1 LSFDSPLFIR
11 ILELAR
17 EDVKEDM
24 ELHRITERL
33 LSIRKKGVMTMD
45 GYEFIAGLK
54 KLKEGWEEL
63 DEVSMSNLSPA
74 MQAHVK
80 RGRTVQVNLG
90 DKTDRPERT
99 TSVKKAQPKKTGFLQ
114 KIFAGE
120 ETELTEGG
128 FKSMATDAAETK
140 RLNKMSSL
148 QKFRADADA
157 RTKKHDTIAKNSG
170 GMTSAI
176 DRLEKHLTKE
186 NTYQDS
192 YAATQTT
199 GMEIVDLPADEKVS
213 KKQQKQQMSKS
224 ARIIKALYK
233 KKGMKES
240 ADGQSGGGMMYDKE
254 KTDKPETTYG
264 KKPTVMK
271 AGKEASTG
279 DNAPQAAAI
288 LSGGKTL
295 TGQTRDTLEID
306 PLMKKPGPPIDQ
318 NKKAQDINKQ

>member
-1 LSFDSPLFIR
+1 
-11 ILELAR
+11 
-17 EDVKEDM
+17 
-24 ELHRITERL
+24 
-33 LSIRKKGVMTMD
+33 MD
-45 GYEFIAGLK
+45 DYEFIAGLK

-90 DKTDRPERT
+90 DKTDRPKA
-99 TSVKKAQPKKTGFLQ
+99 SPMKKAQPKKTGFLQ

-157 RTKKHDTIAKNSG
+157 RAKKHDTIAKNSG

-176 DRLEKHLTKE
+176 DRLEKHLNKE
-186 NTYQDS
+186 DTYQDS
-192 YAATQTT
+192 QAATQTT

-213 KKQQKQQMSKS
+213 KKQQMSKS

-240 ADGQSGGGMMYDKE
+240 VDGQSGGGMMYDKE